1 MGYLL
6 VRFRTWVFVGVILFS
21 LRLLLV
27 NNVRAM
33 TKCQGHR
40 GLDQILREI
49 EDLDWDIFPCN
60 ESIRI
65 SLLLGFDNCYD
76 IDNNIS
82 RA

>member
-1 MGYLL
+1 MGDLL
-6 VRFRTWVFVGVILFS
+6 VSTRRRFCIRTFS

-27 NNVRAM
+27 NNVRAL

-40 GLDQILREI
+40 GLDTILAEI

-65 SLLLGFDNCYD
+65 SLLLGFDTSYD
-76 IDNNIS
+76 IDNS
-82 RA
+82 VTRG

>member
-1 MGYLL
+1 
-6 VRFRTWVFVGVILFS
+6 
-21 LRLLLV
+21 
-27 NNVRAM
+27 M